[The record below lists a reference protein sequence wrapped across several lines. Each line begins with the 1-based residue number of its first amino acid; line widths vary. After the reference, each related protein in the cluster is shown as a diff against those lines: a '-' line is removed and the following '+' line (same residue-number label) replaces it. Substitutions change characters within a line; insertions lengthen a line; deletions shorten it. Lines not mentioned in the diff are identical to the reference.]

1 MEPPVARPQRGN
13 RRKVNT
19 MDEHQKAVRAQERVY
34 EITGFYIHLA
44 VFVVV
49 IAVLFFINMTAD
61 PNDWWVQWVVLGWGI
76 GVLTHALAVFGRLPK
91 MFVEWQLRK
100 IKEIKDSM

>member
-1 MEPPVARPQRGN
+1 
-13 RRKVNT
+13 

-34 EITGFYIHLA
+34 EITGFYLHLA

-49 IAVLFFINMTAD
+49 IIGLFFVNMATD
-61 PNDWWVQWVVLGWGI
+61 PGDWWVQWVVLGWGI

-91 MFVEWQLRK
+91 AFVDWQLRK
-100 IKEIKDSM
+100 IKEIKDSMS

>member
-1 MEPPVARPQRGN
+1 
-13 RRKVNT
+13 
-19 MDEHQKAVRAQERVY
+19 
-34 EITGFYIHLA
+34 
-44 VFVVV
+44 
-49 IAVLFFINMTAD
+49 
-61 PNDWWVQWVVLGWGI
+61 VQWVVLGWGI